1 MRFAPNSFKYKILSS
16 AIAAIVLI
24 GGVGFASV
32 LYNTPSSGYLL
43 CVNNKTKVVT
53 FPNAQT
59 CPAGNT
65 QLVLGAQTTSEA
77 TNNSEILGTT
87 EPTIISNSIVSSAAS
102 AATIASVAATVAAAT
117 YNVRDCYGRSVSA
130 GIGLNYSGATINT
143 PVGIPSFRS
152 YVVANVGAQSLF
164 CAAGETVTLIPVGS
178 TTEIVGRIVN
188 LDKVSGIQIIGT
200 NSSIN
205 TLAPEPIVPAK
216 GQEVL
221 SASAALS
228 LNSFFTKANL
238 PDLEENLYSGR
249 DLWGEGAVVTLNSKF
264 ISIGNMKPGV
274 LCRTLLRC
282 TPSSVFLKWSKP
294 VIVESSPPTSLSIT
308 YENNKAILNWSAP
321 IVTQGLINYEIS
333 IRQIDTISYAALKRS
348 SMYPQL
354 TSLGQDKILTE
365 AGLTSIGNLSSLI
378 YGSYKTGSP
387 ITSIATLHQG
397 FVNAIVSGDAAQ
409 ITSTKFILKAAI
421 NAIKSS
427 YNKMYE
433 DYNNIVEPDVSI
445 NQVPILRMDEYALFI
460 DAISAETIGTLESKY
475 GQFIQSTVAQMNAF
489 SAALNMKMALINKN
503 VKTLL
508 WYRAGTEIL
517 TSSKVVTRVAKTTN
531 SLSINYVS
539 DPALSI
545 LYGYYESPTFIVS
558 SVYLTEH
565 KVSARVY
572 PARFIGYLFT
582 YP

>member
-77 TNNSEILGTT
+77 TNNSEVLGTT

-102 AATIASVAATVAAAT
+102 AATIASVAATVAAAS
-117 YNVRDCYGRSVSA
+117 YNIRDCFGRETST

-143 PVGIPSFRS
+143 SPGVPTFRN
-152 YVVANVGAQSLF
+152 YVVATVGVRSLF
-164 CAAGETVTLIPVGS
+164 CSAGETVTLIPVGS
-178 TTEIVGRIVN
+178 TTEIVGRVVN

-205 TLAPEPIVPAK
+205 TLGPEPIVPAK

-221 SASAALS
+221 GASAALN

-249 DLWGEGAVVTLNSKF
+249 DLWGEGAVVTLNGKF
-264 ISIGNMKPGV
+264 IAFGNIKPGV

-294 VIVESSPPTSLSIT
+294 VMVESSPPTSLSIT
-308 YENNKAILNWSAP
+308 YEPNKAILTWSEPA
-321 IVTQGLINYEIS
+321 ITQGLTNYEIS
-333 IRQIDTISYAALKRS
+333 IRQIDAVSYAALKRS
-348 SMYPQL
+348 SIYPQL
-354 TSLGQDKILTE
+354 TSWGQDKILTQ
-365 AGLTSIGNLSSLI
+365 AGLTSIGNLNSLI

-387 ITSIATLHQG
+387 ITSVTTLHQR
-397 FVNAIVSGDAAQ
+397 FVSAIVSGDAAQ

-427 YNKMYE
+427 YIKMYE
-433 DYNNIVEPDVSI
+433 DYNKMPDPDISI
-445 NQVPILRMDEYALFI
+445 NQVPILYMDQYTLLI
-460 DAISAETIGTLESKY
+460 DTISAETISTLENKY
-475 GQFIQSTVAQMNAF
+475 GQFIGSTVAQMNAF
-489 SAALNMKMALINKN
+489 YAVLNTKIAYLDKN
-503 VKTLL
+503 IRALL
-508 WYRAGTEIL
+508 WNRAGTEIL
-517 TSSKVVTRVAKTTN
+517 ISSKVVARVAKTTN

-572 PARFIGYLFT
+572 PARFSGDLFS